1 MSGNSGMLGGLG
13 AACYRHRWLT
23 VVVWIA
29 GVACLITLWMA
40 FGAAADN
47 SFTGSDP
54 GQALLNEHFA
64 AQSGD
69 TLTLAIRSAEKITSP
84 GVQARVTQ
92 ALVPFRAAPHV
103 TGVSSLHVATDGHIG
118 YASVQF
124 NIQGSDI
131 PGSEANALIHDA
143 KAASGNGVTFSL
155 GGDVVDLAETP
166 YGGASNGI
174 GVGAAAIVLLVAFGS
189 LLAMGLPIATAL
201 LGIGSGL
208 SLIALLGHVFP
219 APSFSAI
226 VAALI
231 GLGVGVDYALF
242 IVTRFRQELRGVSGG
257 RPPGPAQR
265 SELQAG
271 APAEQAVVTAMR
283 TAGRAVLTA
292 GTTVVIGMLGLL
304 VLRQTLLN
312 GVAIAA
318 AATVAMTVVASLTLL
333 PALLGFTGLRLARR
347 SRLNTFLGGKVFG
360 RGARR
365 GRLSGGGASDG
376 TVVRGAASEDTVLGG
391 AVLGD
396 TVLGGAAL
404 EGTGVA
410 GARRTDRSGEK
421 KMHPAERWARVVQGH
436 PVLATVVAAAVIV
449 ILAAPALAIKL
460 SMPDESA
467 QARGTM
473 GYASYATMAEGFGPG
488 FDAPLIVAAKV
499 TPADVSSRGGLVP
512 SGSGV
517 SPGGAV
523 SPRASTALTAL
534 RGAIEATPGIAEV
547 APPVISRDGQAA
559 LMIAYPTTGEQDA
572 ATNALVNRLEDT
584 VLPRSGLTAYLTGP
598 NAANVSFTNLIGERL
613 PLLIGVVVALSLGL
627 LLVVF
632 RSVVIAVKAAVM
644 NLLSVCAA
652 YGVLVAVTQWGWLGH
667 VFGFPEKM
675 PVTTWVPVFLF
686 VILFGLSMDYEV
698 FLLSKIREEYDRL
711 GDNGLAVGRGLAA
724 TARVISAAAAIMV
737 VVFLSFDLTPD
748 VSVKQIGLGLAA
760 AVLVDA

>member
-1 MSGNSGMLGGLG
+1 MGRLG

-29 GVACLITLWMA
+29 GVACLITLWMR

-54 GQALLNEHFA
+54 GQALLSEHFA

-69 TLTLAIRSAEKITSP
+69 TLTLAIRSQAPVRSP
-84 GVQARVTQ
+84 AVRERVTR
-92 ALVPFRAAPHV
+92 ALAPFRQAPHV
-103 TGVSSLHVATDGHIG
+103 TGVSDPYTTLGHLAADGHIA
-118 YASVQF
+118 YATVQF
-124 NIQGSDI
+124 DVQGSGI
-131 PGSEANALIHDA
+131 PGSEATALMHDA
-143 KAASGNGVTFSL
+143 TVASGNGLTFSL

-166 YGGASNGI
+166 YGGPSNGV

-201 LGIGSGL
+201 MGIGSGL

-219 APSFSAI
+219 APSFSPI

-242 IVTRFRQELRGVSGG
+242 IVTRFRAELRSG
-257 RPPGPAQR
+257 AQ
-265 SELQAG
+265 
-271 APAEQAVVTAMR
+271 APDAVVTAMQ

-304 VLRQTLLN
+304 VLRQALLN

-318 AATVAMTVVASLTLL
+318 AATVAMTVIASLTLL
-333 PALLGFTGLRLARR
+333 PALLSFTGTRLARP
-347 SRLNTFLGGKVFG
+347 SRLNTFLGGKVSGGKVF
-360 RGARR
+360 RGAR
-365 GRLSGGGASDG
+365 
-376 TVVRGAASEDTVLGG
+376 TPVRSAE
-391 AVLGD
+391 
-396 TVLGGAAL
+396 
-404 EGTGVA
+404 E
-410 GARRTDRSGEK
+410 
-421 KMHPAERWARVVQGH
+421 KMHPAQRWAGVVQRH
-436 PVLATVVAAAVIV
+436 PVLATALSAAFIL
-449 ILAAPALAIKL
+449 ILAGPALAMKL

-473 GYASYATMAEGFGPG
+473 GYASYAAMAQGFGPG
-488 FDAPLIVAAKV
+488 FDAPLIVAARV
-499 TPADVSSRGGLVP
+499 TPGD
-512 SGSGV
+512 
-517 SPGGAV
+517 GA
-523 SPRASTALTAL
+523 RLDAL
-534 RGAIEATPGIAEV
+534 RSAIEATPGVV
-547 APPVISRDGQAA
+547 AVTPPVISRDGQAA
-559 LMIAYPTTGEQDA
+559 VLVAYPATGEQDA
-572 ATNALVNRLEDT
+572 ATDALVNRLEDR
-584 VLPRSGLTAYLTGP
+584 VLPQSGLTAYLTGP
-598 NAANVSFTNLIGERL
+598 NAANVAFANLIGERL
-613 PLLIGVVVALSLGL
+613 PWLLGVVVALSMAL

-632 RSVVIAVKAAVM
+632 RSVVIAVKAALM

-652 YGVLVAVTQWGWLGH
+652 YGVLTAVTQWGWLGR

-711 GDNGLAVGRGLAA
+711 GDNRLAVGRGLAA

-737 VVFLSFDLTPD
+737 VVFGSFDLTPD

-760 AVLVDA
+760 AVLVDATVVRLVLVPAVMELLGKANWWLPGWLDRLLPGRRAGRVTAGGEPTARTLAATR